1 MILELHLIQ
10 NFAPSN
16 LNRDDTNAPKDCV
29 FGGFRRARISSQCI
43 KRSVRKHPAFSEY
56 VLRGGGS
63 VGIRTKRLQ
72 QRLAEYFV
80 DNSEKEVDES
90 ALVATMVIELLGL
103 KIKEKDKTEYLLYF
117 GENEITEIAQIA
129 MDSWEALLAEGKK
142 NEAEANE
149 DKAKKETKGKKAKKS
164 KKNAVNKELKPVE
177 SALKG
182 VIGKA
187 RKEIRSYAAD
197 IALFGRMV
205 ADDKNM
211 NVDAACQVAHAI
223 STHKVD
229 MEMDYYTAV
238 DDLLPDGESGSD
250 MIGTVEFNSSC
261 FYRYANIDLEKLA
274 CNLGMTNGDL
284 LISTVKGF
292 IQASVKAVPT
302 GKQNSMA
309 AQNPVGYARAI
320 LRNDGFPWSLANAFQ
335 KPIRATVDKSLETLS
350 VERLEAYYQKLAKV
364 YGVDG
369 VVCDKTMNLETGD
382 VSLKDLLDAVGD
394 AVSAQAGEA
403 K

>member
-16 LNRDDTNAPKDCV
+16 LNRDDTNAPKDCM

-43 KRSVRKHPAFSEY
+43 KRSIRKHPEFSKH
-56 VLRGGGS
+56 VVSGGGS

-72 QRLAEYFV
+72 GKLAQYFV
-80 DNSEKEVDES
+80 ESSGKTDDE
-90 ALVATMVIELLGL
+90 AKLVASTVVRLLGL

-117 GENEITEIAQIA
+117 GDNEITEITEIAQSSW
-129 MDSWEALLAEGKK
+129 DSLVVEAKRIKAESEDDAKGGKR
-142 NEAEANE
+142 
-149 DKAKKETKGKKAKKS
+149 KGKKDKKI
-164 KKNAVNKELKPVE
+164 AFGDEMKPVE

-182 VIGKA
+182 IIGKA
-187 RKEIRSYAAD
+187 RKEARSYAAD

-229 MEMDYYTAV
+229 MEMDYFTAV
-238 DDLLPDGESGSD
+238 DDLLSDEESGSD

-261 FYRYANIDLEKLA
+261 FYRYANIDLEKLVY
-274 CNLGMTNGDL
+274 NLGDTNGDL
-284 LISTVKGF
+284 LTSTVKGF
-292 IQASVKAVPT
+292 IKASVMAVPT

-309 AQNPVGYARAI
+309 AQNPVGYARVL

-335 KPIRATVDKSLETLS
+335 TPVRATADKSLETQS
-350 VERLEAYYQKLAKV
+350 IERLESYYRKLAKV
-364 YGVDG
+364 YGTEG
-369 VVCDKTMNLETGD
+369 VLCDKTMNLED
-382 VSLKDLLDAVGD
+382 CNVSLKELLDAVGD
-394 AVSAQAGEA
+394 ALSVQAGEA
-403 K
+403 A

>member
-16 LNRDDTNAPKDCV
+16 LNRDDTNAPKDCI

-43 KRSVRKHPAFSEY
+43 KRSIRKHPEFSKH
-56 VLRGGGS
+56 VVSGGGS

-72 QRLAEYFV
+72 GKLAQYFV
-80 DNSEKEVDES
+80 QSSDKTLEEAD
-90 ALVATMVIELLGL
+90 LVASTVVRLLGL

-117 GENEITEIAQIA
+117 GDNEISEMAERAQFSWDSLIAEAKRTE
-129 MDSWEALLAEGKK
+129 AESGDGTESGKK
-142 NEAEANE
+142 KGIK
-149 DKAKKETKGKKAKKS
+149 DKKRVVGD
-164 KKNAVNKELKPVE
+164 ELKPVE
-177 SALKG
+177 SALKSI
-182 VIGKA
+182 IGKA
-187 RKEIRSYAAD
+187 RKEARSYAAD

-229 MEMDYYTAV
+229 MEMDYFTAV
-238 DDLLPDGESGSD
+238 DDLLPEGESGSD

-274 CNLGMTNGDL
+274 QNLGDTNGDL
-284 LISTVKGF
+284 LTSTVKGF
-292 IQASVKAVPT
+292 IKASVMAVPT

-309 AQNPVGYARAI
+309 AQNPVGYARVL

-335 KPIRATVDKSLETLS
+335 TPVRSTADKSLETQS
-350 VERLEAYYQKLAKV
+350 IERLESYYRKLEKV
-364 YGVDG
+364 YGAEG
-369 VVCDKTMNLETGD
+369 VLCDKTMNLED
-382 VSLKDLLDAVGD
+382 CNVSLKELLDAVGD
-394 AVSAQAGEA
+394 ALSVQAGEA
-403 K
+403 A